1 MSESSGIKLAWVP
14 GNAGQL
20 VLWLGAYLLLHLAIR
35 LIFSGTLQLDDA
47 EQVVLGQELSLGY
60 DLPQPPLYT
69 WIYWGLGRVF
79 GPGLATLTGMKY
91 VLIAGM
97 FVVLWRVACR
107 LFAETPWRIASV
119 LAFLLLPVFAWQ
131 MHVGFTHTVLMMLA
145 CAMTFHALLR
155 LGDTTAARPA
165 DHVYLAVAIAVG
177 LMSKYGYH
185 IYLGLLLAA
194 VLSLPE
200 WRRVLLRTG
209 PLLALAVAV
218 LAALPYHL
226 WLWEHREWVAQSVA
240 HKFAGTHRLDL
251 GVAGRLRPALAALEY
266 MLPLLLVLAWVSP
279 RAYLPMGL
287 SAQPSPPER
296 LLTRLH
302 GILLVVAVPALL
314 AVDLHYVKARW
325 MTPMLYLLP
334 FWLLLRA
341 RRQAFASAYRIVVS
355 AVALSGIILLAR
367 TADFAFGA
375 RLGSDGRVHWPVTA
389 ALSAL
394 PSACLRAEAVVVP
407 GNFLAAH
414 VVELRSTF
422 ALSRPVYSR
431 SLRPVHPPT
440 QPPASLAVVWDD
452 EIPVD
457 GVWNYM
463 AQGLGVDADAY
474 ARGKIASAQ
483 ARNAQ
488 VVYGV
493 HCQMLSLIPGRH
505 HE

>member
-1 MSESSGIKLAWVP
+1 VP

-20 VLWLGAYLLLHLAIR
+20 AFWLGAYLLLHLAIR

-69 WIYWGLGRVF
+69 WVYWGLSRVF
-79 GPGLATLTGMKY
+79 GPGLVTLTGMKY
-91 VLIAGM
+91 ALIAGM
-97 FVVLWRVACR
+97 FLVLWRVARR
-107 LFAETPWRIASV
+107 LFQETAWRIAAV

-155 LGDTTAARPA
+155 LMDKVPARPM
-165 DHVYLAVAIAVG
+165 DHAWLAVAVAVG

-194 VLSLPE
+194 AFSLPE
-200 WRRVLLRTG
+200 WRRALRRRG
-209 PLLALAVAV
+209 PLLALALAV

-251 GVAGRLRPALAALEY
+251 GVAGRLRPVLATLEY
-266 MLPLLLVLAWVSP
+266 MLPLLLVLAWLAP
-279 RAYLPMGL
+279 RAFLPMRPMAQA
-287 SAQPSPPER
+287 SAPER
-296 LLTRLH
+296 LLARFH
-302 GILLVVAVPALL
+302 AILLVVAVAALA

-325 MTPMLYLLP
+325 MTPMLFLLP
-334 FWLLLRA
+334 LWLLLRA
-341 RRQAFASAYRIVVS
+341 RRLAPQGAARILRAAVVLS
-355 AVALSGIILLAR
+355 AVVLLAR
-367 TADFAFGA
+367 AADFAFGA

-389 ALSAL
+389 ALRAL
-394 PSACLRAEAVVVP
+394 PPACLRADAVVVP

-414 VVELRSTF
+414 VVEARSSS
-422 ALSRPVYSR
+422 AVPRPVYSQ
-431 SLRPVHPPT
+431 SLRPVRPPARL
-440 QPPASLAVVWDD
+440 PASLAVVWDD

-457 GVWNYM
+457 VVWNYM
-463 AQGLGVDADAY
+463 EHGLGVPPGAY
-474 ARGKIASAQ
+474 ARGETLSAE
-483 ARNAQ
+483 AHNGKVRYA
-488 VVYGV
+488 V
-493 HCQMLSLIPGRH
+493 HCMILTRRSEYIGRGAQ
-505 HE
+505 